1 MTTSTFTLTDSNGSN
16 TIKNSSIDQWN
27 RSIERALDEAAYTG
41 ELNLNGRKLREF
53 PHSISSQTKCDLS
66 DTVTAGQFRLWTHLQ
81 LIEQWESL
89 DLSRNRFTE
98 FPRILCSFF
107 SLERLN
113 LYHNAIKSIP
123 DQIVQIH
130 MLKILDL
137 RLSSPSSISIF
148 IDHSLIFSRNQLTF
162 IPAPLCKLQNLEV
175 LLLHNNKL
183 VSLPEEIGQLKRLIE
198 LVRSPSFSLTGFSH
212 RFSFFTGCQLQ

>member
-1 MTTSTFTLTDSNGSN
+1 MTTSTFNLTDSNGSN
-16 TIKNSSIDQWN
+16 TIKNSSVDQWN
-27 RSIERALDEAAYTG
+27 RSLERALDEAAYTG
-41 ELNLNGRKLREF
+41 DLNLNGRKLREF

-66 DTVTAGQFRLWTHLQ
+66 DTVTAGSFDRSNFFIFISLWLFVSF
-81 LIEQWESL
+81 I

-123 DQIVQIH
+123 EQIVQIH

-137 RLSSPSSISIF
+137 RF
-148 IDHSLIFSRNQLTF
+148 
-162 IPAPLCKLQNLEV
+162 
-175 LLLHNNKL
+175 
-183 VSLPEEIGQLKRLIE
+183 
-198 LVRSPSFSLTGFSH
+198 
-212 RFSFFTGCQLQ
+212 FFTFFIESFWKNSMNFSCVLVEINLGLFQRLSVNYKISKFYICIIINSFHYLKKSVNWND